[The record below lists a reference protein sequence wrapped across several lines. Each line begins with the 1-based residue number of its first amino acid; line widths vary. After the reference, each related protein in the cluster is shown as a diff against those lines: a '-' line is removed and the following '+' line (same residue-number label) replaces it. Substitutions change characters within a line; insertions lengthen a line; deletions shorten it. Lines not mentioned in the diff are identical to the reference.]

1 MGTAPLTR
9 DAFMNMVRANLP
21 SLMDAAARELAYRE
35 AIRELSSDQLTE
47 EDLIAE
53 TLFKAWRSRNHKP
66 DLLEARIWLI
76 GLVHATAETLIA
88 QEAENQPPGILSI
101 EEVLHEKPAYDPDA
115 DFWEWFQPDEVLR
128 REDEIPDATLMP
140 QEWEEIAVRSPGLQK
155 LTGTPKEAAVLHLV
169 HKLEVVE
176 VAQVLQRPLQQVQED
191 LQRAHSGK
199 EQKTK

>member
-1 MGTAPLTR
+1 MDSAPLTR
-9 DAFMNMVRANLP
+9 DAFMNMVRAHLP

-35 AIRELSSDQLTE
+35 AIGELSSDQLTE

-53 TLFKAWRSRNHKP
+53 TLFKAWRSRKHKP

-76 GLVHATAETLIA
+76 GLVHTTAEMLIA
-88 QEAENQPPGILSI
+88 QEAESQPSGILSI

-140 QEWEEIAVRSPGLQK
+140 QEWEEIALRSPGLQK

-176 VAQVLQRPLQQVQED
+176 VAQVLQRPLHTNR
-191 LQRAHSGK
+191 L
-199 EQKTK
+199 

>member
-1 MGTAPLTR
+1 MDSAPLTR
-9 DAFMNMVRANLP
+9 DAFMNMVRAHLP

-35 AIRELSSDQLTE
+35 AIDELSSDQLTE

-53 TLFKAWRSRNHKP
+53 TLFKAWRSRKHKP

-76 GLVHATAETLIA
+76 GLVHATAEMLIA
-88 QEAENQPPGILSI
+88 QEAESQPSGILSI

-140 QEWEEIAVRSPGLQK
+140 QEWEEIALRSPGLQK

-176 VAQVLQRPLQQVQED
+176 VAQVLQRPLQQVHED

>member
-1 MGTAPLTR
+1 MDSAPLTR
-9 DAFMNMVRANLP
+9 DAFMNMVRAHLP

-35 AIRELSSDQLTE
+35 AIGELSSDQLTE

-53 TLFKAWRSRNHKP
+53 TLFKAWRSRKHKP

-76 GLVHATAETLIA
+76 GLVHATAEMLIA
-88 QEAENQPPGILSI
+88 QEAESQPSGILSI

-140 QEWEEIAVRSPGLQK
+140 QEWEEIALRSPGLQK

>member
-1 MGTAPLTR
+1 MDSAPLTR
-9 DAFMNMVRANLP
+9 DAFMNMVRAHLP

-35 AIRELSSDQLTE
+35 AIGELSSDQLTE

-53 TLFKAWRSRNHKP
+53 TLFKAWRSRKHKP

-76 GLVHATAETLIA
+76 GLVHATAEMLIA
-88 QEAENQPPGILSI
+88 QEAESQPSGILSI

-140 QEWEEIAVRSPGLQK
+140 QEWEEIALRSPGLQK

-176 VAQVLQRPLQQVQED
+176 VAQVLQRPLQQVRED